1 MSVTAM
7 LAEGP
12 FRSLLAPSDFAGFIS
27 PVSLTYSFWPR
38 KIFSQERLQS
48 SQRVRSKGQGN
59 DESPREKTARAE
71 FEPCAAER
79 LYREAA
85 VLGTSAGL
93 ETMAIERGTGPDAYR
108 VSGSRRLRSVVGV
121 QKLRDGA
128 GFLGL
133 TEMPIFSRF
142 PFPGFLPK
150 LCV

>member
-1 MSVTAM
+1 M

-71 FEPCAAER
+71 FEPMRSRKTLPRGCR
-79 LYREAA
+79 SRY
-85 VLGTSAGL
+85 
-93 ETMAIERGTGPDAYR
+93 ERGFGDDGDRAGNWARR
-108 VSGSRRLRSVVGV
+108 VSSV
-121 QKLRDGA
+121 R
-128 GFLGL
+128 
-133 TEMPIFSRF
+133 
-142 PFPGFLPK
+142 
-150 LCV
+150 